1 MPRPL
6 ATDTRRL
13 VALTAGLMAALALA
27 MPSIWTL
34 FQYTGSTFAVCIS
47 LIFPAGAIVPQ
58 VRHQQLLRAFG
69 TSAMKI
75 QK

>member
-6 ATDTRRL
+6 ATDTRRF
-13 VALTAGLMAALALA
+13 VALTAGLMAALAIA

-47 LIFPAGAIVPQ
+47 LIFPGAIV
-58 VRHQQLLRAFG
+58 LRCDINNRFG
-69 TSAMKI
+69 TIAMEI